1 MFGSKDGTWFYR
13 LVQSVLW
20 IYIRLLG
27 KQRIIGAENMPMTG
41 GGVVVCNHTRGNDY
55 FPLGVGAP
63 RQIFFMVKGE
73 AWTYN
78 RILTGIVNG
87 AGCFPVHRGTGDLE
101 ALQVATDIVKSG
113 KLLGMFPEGT
123 RSPDGVLQK
132 GKTGAARVALEA
144 GVLVIPTSVV
154 GAAEAKRNFPRFW
167 KRPEVTLRIGVPFY
181 LEGVDGSDRRG
192 VVDGTKRIMREIANL
207 LPSEMRGEWGEEG
220 AESSQGGAN
229 EKKRARKQKEQGDP
243 ALAAS

>member
-13 LVQSVLW
+13 LIQTVLW
-20 IYIRLLG
+20 IYIRILG
-27 KQRIIGAENMPMTG
+27 KQRVIGAENLPMTG

-55 FPLGVGAP
+55 FNLGVGAP

-73 AWTYN
+73 AWSYN
-78 RILTGIVNG
+78 KILTGIVNG
-87 AGCFPVHRGTGDLE
+87 AGCIPVRRGTGDVE
-101 ALQVATDIVKSG
+101 ALQLATDIVKGG

-154 GAAEAKRNFPRFW
+154 GAAEAKSNFPRFW
-167 KRPEVTLRIGVPFY
+167 RRPTVTLRIGVPFL
-181 LEGVDGSDRRG
+181 LEGENGSDRRA
-192 VVDGTKRIMREIANL
+192 VVDGSKRIMREIAAL
-207 LPSEMRGEWGEEG
+207 LPPEMRGEWSEE
-220 AESSQGGAN
+220 AIELAKRSAD
-229 EKKRARKQKEQGDP
+229 EKQRTRKQKEQADG
-243 ALAAS
+243 ALATS